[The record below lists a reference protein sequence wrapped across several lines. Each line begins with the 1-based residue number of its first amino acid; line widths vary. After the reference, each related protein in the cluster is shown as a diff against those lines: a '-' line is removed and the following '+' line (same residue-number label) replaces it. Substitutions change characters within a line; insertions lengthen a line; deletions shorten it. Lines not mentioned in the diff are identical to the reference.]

1 MKSKEALEIIGVNTD
16 YKDYSNETIYNVNE
30 AFRLLEDSIERLEE
44 LEKENKK
51 LKQLVEVLEKYA
63 CKYKSLISGQL
74 WRDGKERT
82 KWYNKIRNQ
91 KDWIDYLSK
100 LREYESNDEEQ
111 FLRVVNHL
119 DTQVL
124 YWALL
129 SLEQEIKRY
138 SEEVKENENFL

>member
-1 MKSKEALEIIGVNTD
+1 MTSKEALEIIGVNTD

-30 AFRLLEDSIERLEE
+30 AFRILEDSIEQLEE

-51 LKQLVEVLEKYA
+51 LKQLVEELEEYA
-63 CKYKSLISGQL
+63 CKYKSLISGKL
-74 WRDGKERT
+74 WKDGKERT
-82 KWYNKIRNQ
+82 KWFNKIRNQ
-91 KDWIDYLSK
+91 KDWIDDLSK
-100 LREYESNDEEQ
+100 LREFESNDEEQ
-111 FLRVVNHL
+111 FLRIVKHL

-138 SEEVKENENFL
+138 SEEVKENENLL

>member
-1 MKSKEALEIIGVNTD
+1 MNSKEALEIIGVNTD

-30 AFRLLEDSIERLEE
+30 AFRILEDSIERLEE

-51 LKQLVEVLEKYA
+51 LKQLVEILEKYA
-63 CKYKSLISGQL
+63 CKYKSLISGKL

-82 KWYNKIRNQ
+82 KWFNKIRNQ

-100 LREYESNDEEQ
+100 LREHESNDEEQ

-138 SEEVKENENFL
+138 SEEVLEND

>member
-1 MKSKEALEIIGVNTD
+1 MTSKEALERIEKSHYVAMACMGID
-16 YKDYSNETIYNVNE
+16 KPDIETEKAIKT
-30 AFRLLEDSIERLEE
+30 IEQE
-44 LEKENKK
+44 LEKYDQLK
-51 LKQLVEVLEKYA
+51 LDYPVVEKYA
-63 CKYKSLISGQL
+63 CKYKSLISGKL

-82 KWYNKIRNQ
+82 KWFNKIRNQ
-91 KDWIDYLSK
+91 KDWIDDLSK

-111 FLRVVNHL
+111 FLRIVKHL